1 MPAKFRLRPTIL
13 QLIRQG
19 DLPQIKELCAREH
32 PSPQLLDVFIREASR
47 LQQTEILVYFMNQK
61 QGMDLARP
69 AVHLTRPDLCLQIWN
84 LTREQLS
91 VKYPFLRSF
100 LWYFTFRTS
109 AETTTAGT
117 DGSVIY
123 FSHDFL
129 LHTFRE
135 TPHQL
140 EHFLLHTVG
149 HCLLLHTIQEQTED
163 SATRKKNSDSAVEAF
178 FKEPYPAPFWD
189 DHHFWNTSV
198 NQDFLSRI
206 ALTLSSLTG
215 VSGTGSYGN
224 GSKGNSSGELSEEL
238 NIRNTGTYDFTHF
251 LKQFARQG
259 EEIKTDIESFD
270 YIPYLYGLE
279 HYGNIPLI
287 EHLEYQEVNR
297 LEELVI
303 AIDTSGSCSLD
314 TVRKFMEETYSIL
327 SNHENFFRKMNVYVI
342 QCDSFI
348 QDMAHITS
356 EQDWQDYLKN
366 LTIHGRGGTD
376 FRPVFEYVE
385 ELRAKKELKDLKGL
399 LYFTDGDGI
408 YPEIPTDYKTAF
420 VFYKEKEQHQKVPA
434 WAACLTLDT
443 ERSNEK

>member
-1 MPAKFRLRPTIL
+1 MPAKFRLRPTVL

-32 PSPQLLDVFIREASR
+32 PSLQLLDVFIREASR

-109 AETTTAGT
+109 TETTTAGT

-189 DHHFWNTSV
+189 DHHFWNTAV

-238 NIRNTGTYDFTHF
+238 TIRNTGTYDFTHF

-366 LTIHGRGGTD
+366 LAIHGRGGTD

-434 WAACLTLDT
+434 WATCLTLDT

>member
-1 MPAKFRLRPTIL
+1 MPAKFRLRPTVL

-32 PSPQLLDVFIREASR
+32 PSLQLLDVFIREASR

-109 AETTTAGT
+109 TETTTAGT

-189 DHHFWNTSV
+189 DHHFWNTAV

-224 GSKGNSSGELSEEL
+224 GNKGNSSGELSEEL
-238 NIRNTGTYDFTHF
+238 TIRNTGTYDFTHF

>member
-1 MPAKFRLRPTIL
+1 
-13 QLIRQG
+13 
-19 DLPQIKELCAREH
+19 
-32 PSPQLLDVFIREASR
+32 
-47 LQQTEILVYFMNQK
+47 MNQK

-109 AETTTAGT
+109 TETTTAGT

-189 DHHFWNTSV
+189 DHHFWNTAV

-238 NIRNTGTYDFTHF
+238 TIRNTGTYDFTHF

-366 LTIHGRGGTD
+366 LAIHGRGGTD

-434 WAACLTLDT
+434 WATCLTLDT

>member
-1 MPAKFRLRPTIL
+1 MPAKFRLRPTVL

-32 PSPQLLDVFIREASR
+32 PSLQLLDVFIREASH

-61 QGMDLARP
+61 QGMDLVRP

-109 AETTTAGT
+109 TETTTAGT

-189 DHHFWNTSV
+189 DHHFWNTAV
-198 NQDFLSRI
+198 NQNFLSRI

-238 NIRNTGTYDFTHF
+238 AIRNTGTYDFTHF

>member
-1 MPAKFRLRPTIL
+1 MPAKFRLRPTVL

-19 DLPQIKELCAREH
+19 DLPQIKKLCAREH
-32 PSPQLLDVFIREASR
+32 PSLQLLDVFIREASR

-109 AETTTAGT
+109 TETTTAGT

-189 DHHFWNTSV
+189 DHHFWNTAV

-238 NIRNTGTYDFTHF
+238 TIRNTGTYDFTHF

-314 TVRKFMEETYSIL
+314 IVRKFMEETYSIL

-420 VFYKEKEQHQKVPA
+420 VFYKEKEQHQKVPT

>member
-1 MPAKFRLRPTIL
+1 MPAKFRLRPTVL

-32 PSPQLLDVFIREASR
+32 PSLQLLDVFIREASR

-91 VKYPFLRSF
+91 VKYPFLRNF

-109 AETTTAGT
+109 TETATAGT

-189 DHHFWNTSV
+189 DHHFWNTAV

-366 LTIHGRGGTD
+366 LAIHGRGGTD

>member
-1 MPAKFRLRPTIL
+1 M
-13 QLIRQG
+13 
-19 DLPQIKELCAREH
+19 
-32 PSPQLLDVFIREASR
+32 
-47 LQQTEILVYFMNQK
+47 
-61 QGMDLARP
+61 
-69 AVHLTRPDLCLQIWN
+69 
-84 LTREQLS
+84 
-91 VKYPFLRSF
+91 
-100 LWYFTFRTS
+100 
-109 AETTTAGT
+109 
-117 DGSVIY
+117 
-123 FSHDFL
+123 
-129 LHTFRE
+129 
-135 TPHQL
+135 
-140 EHFLLHTVG
+140 G

-163 SATRKKNSDSAVEAF
+163 PATWKKNSDSAVEDF

-189 DHHFWNTSV
+189 DHHFWNTAV

-224 GSKGNSSGELSEEL
+224 GSRGNSSGDLSEEL
-238 NIRNTGTYDFTHF
+238 TVRDTGTYDFTHF
-251 LKQFARQG
+251 LKQFARRG
-259 EEIKTDIESFD
+259 EEIKTDTESFD

-366 LTIHGRGGTD
+366 LAIHGRSGTD

-408 YPEIPTDYKTAF
+408 YPETPTDYKTAF

-434 WAACLTLDT
+434 WATCLTLDT

>member
-1 MPAKFRLRPTIL
+1 MPAKFRLRPTVL

-32 PSPQLLDVFIREASR
+32 PSLQLLDVFIREASR

-109 AETTTAGT
+109 TETTTAGT

-189 DHHFWNTSV
+189 DHHFWNTAV

-287 EHLEYQEVNR
+287 EYLEYQEVNR

>member
-1 MPAKFRLRPTIL
+1 MPAKFRLRPTVL

-19 DLPQIKELCAREH
+19 DLPQIKELCTREH
-32 PSPQLLDVFIREASR
+32 PSLQLLDVFIREASR

-109 AETTTAGT
+109 TETTTAGT

-163 SATRKKNSDSAVEAF
+163 SATRKKNSDNAVEAF

-189 DHHFWNTSV
+189 DHHFWNTAV

-238 NIRNTGTYDFTHF
+238 TIRNTGTYDFTHF

>member
-1 MPAKFRLRPTIL
+1 MPAKFRLRPTVL

-32 PSPQLLDVFIREASR
+32 PSLQLLDVFIREASR

-109 AETTTAGT
+109 TETTTAGT

-189 DHHFWNTSV
+189 DHHFWNTAV

-238 NIRNTGTYDFTHF
+238 TIRNTGTYDFTRF

>member
-1 MPAKFRLRPTIL
+1 MPAKFRLRPTVL

-32 PSPQLLDVFIREASR
+32 PSLQLLDVFIREASR

-109 AETTTAGT
+109 TETTTAGT

-189 DHHFWNTSV
+189 DHHFWNTAV

-215 VSGTGSYGN
+215 ISGTGSYGN

-385 ELRAKKELKDLKGL
+385 ELRAKKELKDLKEL

>member
-1 MPAKFRLRPTIL
+1 MPAKFRLRPTVL

-32 PSPQLLDVFIREASR
+32 PSLQLLDVFIREASR

-61 QGMDLARP
+61 QGMDLAKP

-109 AETTTAGT
+109 TETTTAGT

-189 DHHFWNTSV
+189 DHHFWNTAV

-238 NIRNTGTYDFTHF
+238 TIRNTGTYDFTHF

>member
-1 MPAKFRLRPTIL
+1 MPAKFRLRPTVL
-13 QLIRQG
+13 QLIQQG
-19 DLPQIKELCAREH
+19 DLPQIKELCAGEQ
-32 PSPQLLDVFIREASR
+32 PSLQLLDVFIREASR

-61 QGMDLARP
+61 QGMDLAKP
-69 AVHLTRPDLCLQIWN
+69 AAHLTKPDLCLQIWN

-91 VKYPFLRSF
+91 VKYPFLRSY

-109 AETTTAGT
+109 TETATAGT

-163 SATRKKNSDSAVEAF
+163 LATWKKNSDSAVEDF

-189 DHHFWNTSV
+189 DHHFWNTAV

-224 GSKGNSSGELSEEL
+224 GSRGNSSGDLSEEL
-238 NIRNTGTYDFTHF
+238 TVRDTGTYDFTHF

-434 WAACLTLDT
+434 WATCLTLDT

>member
-1 MPAKFRLRPTIL
+1 MPAKFRLRPTVL

-32 PSPQLLDVFIREASR
+32 PSLQLLDVFIREASR

-109 AETTTAGT
+109 TETTTAGT

-123 FSHDFL
+123 FSHNFL

-189 DHHFWNTSV
+189 DHHFWNTAV

-238 NIRNTGTYDFTHF
+238 AIRNTGTYDFTHF

-279 HYGNIPLI
+279 HYGSIPLI

>member
-1 MPAKFRLRPTIL
+1 MPAKFRLRPTVL

-19 DLPQIKELCAREH
+19 DLPQIKKLCAREH
-32 PSPQLLDVFIREASR
+32 PSLQLLDVFIREASR

-109 AETTTAGT
+109 TETTTAGT

-189 DHHFWNTSV
+189 DHHFWNTAV

-224 GSKGNSSGELSEEL
+224 GSKGNPSGELSEEL
-238 NIRNTGTYDFTHF
+238 TIRNTGTYDFTHF

>member
-1 MPAKFRLRPTIL
+1 MPAKFRLRPTVL
-13 QLIRQG
+13 KLIRQG

-32 PSPQLLDVFIREASR
+32 PSLQLLDVFIREASR
-47 LQQTEILVYFMNQK
+47 FQQTEILVYFMNQK

-109 AETTTAGT
+109 TETTTAGT

-189 DHHFWNTSV
+189 DHHFWNTAV

-238 NIRNTGTYDFTHF
+238 TIRNTGTYDFTHF
-251 LKQFARQG
+251 LRQFARQG

-314 TVRKFMEETYSIL
+314 IVRKFMEETYSIL

>member
-1 MPAKFRLRPTIL
+1 MPAKFRLRPTVL

-19 DLPQIKELCAREH
+19 DLPQIKKLCAREH
-32 PSPQLLDVFIREASR
+32 PSLQLLDVFIREASR

-109 AETTTAGT
+109 TETTTAGT

-189 DHHFWNTSV
+189 DHHFWNTAV

-238 NIRNTGTYDFTHF
+238 TIRNTGTYDFTHF

-314 TVRKFMEETYSIL
+314 IVRKFMEETYSIL

>member
-1 MPAKFRLRPTIL
+1 MPAKFRLRPTVL
-13 QLIRQG
+13 QLIQQG
-19 DLPQIKELCAREH
+19 DLPQIKELCAGEQ
-32 PSPQLLDVFIREASR
+32 PSLQLLDVFIREASR

-61 QGMDLARP
+61 QGMDLAKP
-69 AVHLTRPDLCLQIWN
+69 AAHLTKPDLCLQIWN

-91 VKYPFLRSF
+91 VKYPFLRSY

-109 AETTTAGT
+109 TETATAGT

-163 SATRKKNSDSAVEAF
+163 LATWKKNSDSAVEDF

-189 DHHFWNTSV
+189 DHHFWNTAV

-238 NIRNTGTYDFTHF
+238 TIRNTGTYDFTHF

-434 WAACLTLDT
+434 WATCLTLDT